1 MDLIERIGPALGIV
15 AFLGLTVLVFL
26 LFMQGRE
33 VRRLREWAG
42 RAPERAREAADASLA
57 AAEARGET
65 KAPDGTLETP
75 GRLANAWTSLSGAF
89 GDRWRGLDRRLPVDA
104 RYLLGVLLVALVGAA
119 VLTSGFGLIGDEGG
133 GKHGKGHEPKPS
145 VAVLNGTTVSGI
157 QGVPQLAAR
166 VETEVVEPK
175 GYKSGP
181 VTNTSTSFDTT
192 VVMFAPRHDGEAKA
206 LAAAVEPKL
215 GQTAVQPMTQEVA
228 DLSGKAPVALVIG
241 LDDAQFGS
249 TSG

>member
-1 MDLIERIGPALGIV
+1 
-15 AFLGLTVLVFL
+15 
-26 LFMQGRE
+26 
-33 VRRLREWAG
+33 
-42 RAPERAREAADASLA
+42 
-57 AAEARGET
+57 
-65 KAPDGTLETP
+65 
-75 GRLANAWTSLSGAF
+75 
-89 GDRWRGLDRRLPVDA
+89 
-104 RYLLGVLLVALVGAA
+104 
-119 VLTSGFGLIGDEGG
+119 
-133 GKHGKGHEPKPS
+133 